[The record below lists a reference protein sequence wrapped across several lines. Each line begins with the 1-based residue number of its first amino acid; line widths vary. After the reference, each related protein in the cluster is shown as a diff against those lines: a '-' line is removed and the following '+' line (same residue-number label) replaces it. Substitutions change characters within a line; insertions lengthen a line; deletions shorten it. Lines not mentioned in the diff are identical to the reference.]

1 MNDFT
6 NRIEELA
13 ERCERRGIFVYTDF
27 LNPTKAE
34 EAGRVAKS
42 KGVKIEFYG
51 GTENAERVMARLGD
65 KEEFGYDEEY
75 PVKLLKIE
83 CTGGKFASPIT
94 HRDVLGAILNLGIDR
109 DKTGDIFVNGIFVYI
124 FAEEKIAEFILKE
137 LESVGRNAVKITEA
151 KELPDEF
158 KVTII
163 EMEISVSSN
172 RVDAIISRLYG
183 LSREQSS
190 ALFKNGFAAING
202 KQTDKGE
209 KELREGDVVAVRGK
223 GKFKFL
229 GEGGTSKKGK
239 LYVRL
244 GVYE

>member
-75 PVKLLKIE
+75 PV
-83 CTGGKFASPIT
+83 
-94 HRDVLGAILNLGIDR
+94 
-109 DKTGDIFVNGIFVYI
+109 
-124 FAEEKIAEFILKE
+124 
-137 LESVGRNAVKITEA
+137 TE
-151 KELPDEF
+151 
-158 KVTII
+158 
-163 EMEISVSSN
+163 
-172 RVDAIISRLYG
+172 
-183 LSREQSS
+183 
-190 ALFKNGFAAING
+190 
-202 KQTDKGE
+202 
-209 KELREGDVVAVRGK
+209 
-223 GKFKFL
+223 
-229 GEGGTSKKGK
+229 TS
-239 LYVRL
+239 
-244 GVYE
+244 